1 MILISKNFISIV
13 QNIED
18 YKDIG
23 AEGPYKK
30 NLLIHYQKDN
40 PLNVEAMFV
49 TPTRVQTILT
59 VFYTFKF
66 SLQ

>member
-30 NLLIHYQKDN
+30 KLVDTLPKRQS
-40 PLNVEAMFV
+40 A
-49 TPTRVQTILT
+49 
-59 VFYTFKF
+59 
-66 SLQ
+66 